1 MSPHNRD
8 RSFGIITDLPEVR
21 PPVATNNEG
30 LLSASCKVSGE
41 VVSVQVSMKLE
52 IKDSPGQLVAALTP
66 ISEYGGNIIAVI
78 HQREPETS
86 SDTLGVQIVLEIE
99 HERLETLVATLKRQ
113 GVSILRL
120 GEERLLYRQSVIMI
134 GHLIHTDIGDTID
147 RIDRTGFAE
156 VAELN
161 VQMPAIAEPSTALIT
176 IKATTRSEMD
186 RALDLLRGVA
196 AEKGLLI
203 VEPLEEAER

>member
-1 MSPHNRD
+1 
-8 RSFGIITDLPEVR
+8 
-21 PPVATNNEG
+21 
-30 LLSASCKVSGE
+30 
-41 VVSVQVSMKLE
+41 MKLE

-99 HERLETLVATLKRQ
+99 HERLDALVATLKRQ
-113 GVSILRL
+113 GVNILRL
-120 GEERLLYRQSVIMI
+120 GEERMLHRQSVIMI

-161 VQMPAIAEPSTALIT
+161 VQMPGISEPSTALIT

-186 RALDLLRGVA
+186 RALDLLRSVA
-196 AEKGLLI
+196 KEKGLLI
-203 VEPLEEAER
+203 VEPLEKVER

>member
-1 MSPHNRD
+1 MH
-8 RSFGIITDLPEVR
+8 
-21 PPVATNNEG
+21 
-30 LLSASCKVSGE
+30 
-41 VVSVQVSMKLE
+41 VSMKLE

-99 HERLETLVATLKRQ
+99 HERLDALVATLKQQ

-120 GEERLLYRQSVIMI
+120 GEERMLYRQSVIMI

-186 RALDLLRGVA
+186 RALELLRDVA

-203 VEPLEEAER
+203 VEPLEEADR

>member
-1 MSPHNRD
+1 M
-8 RSFGIITDLPEVR
+8 VR
-21 PPVATNNEG
+21 
-30 LLSASCKVSGE
+30 L
-41 VVSVQVSMKLE
+41 QVSMKLE
-52 IKDSPGQLVAALTP
+52 MKDSPGQLVAALTP

-78 HQREPETS
+78 HQREPDAS

-99 HERLETLVATLKRQ
+99 QDRLDALVAAIKRQ

-147 RIDRTGFAE
+147 RIDSTGFAE

-176 IKATTRSEMD
+176 IKATTRSEME

-203 VEPLEEAER
+203 VEPLAEGER

>member
-1 MSPHNRD
+1 
-8 RSFGIITDLPEVR
+8 
-21 PPVATNNEG
+21 
-30 LLSASCKVSGE
+30 
-41 VVSVQVSMKLE
+41 MKLE

-86 SDTLGVQIVLEIE
+86 SDTLGVQIVLEID
-99 HERLETLVATLKRQ
+99 HERLDGLVAALRRQ
-113 GVSILRL
+113 GVNILRL
-120 GEERLLYRQSVIMI
+120 GEERLLFRQSVIMI

-161 VQMPAIAEPSTALIT
+161 VQMPAITEPSTALIT
-176 IKATTRSEMD
+176 IKATTRSKMD
-186 RALDLLRGVA
+186 RALDLLREVA
-196 AEKGLLI
+196 AEKGLVI
-203 VEPLEEAER
+203 VEPLEEADR

>member
-1 MSPHNRD
+1 
-8 RSFGIITDLPEVR
+8 
-21 PPVATNNEG
+21 
-30 LLSASCKVSGE
+30 
-41 VVSVQVSMKLE
+41 MKLE

-99 HERLETLVATLKRQ
+99 HERLDALVATLKQQ

-120 GEERLLYRQSVIMI
+120 GEERMLYRQSVIMI

-186 RALDLLRGVA
+186 RALELLRDVA

-203 VEPLEEAER
+203 VEPLEEADR

>member
-1 MSPHNRD
+1 M
-8 RSFGIITDLPEVR
+8 
-21 PPVATNNEG
+21 TNNEG
-30 LLSASCKVSGE
+30 LSSASFKVSGE
-41 VVSVQVSMKLE
+41 VVSVHVSMKLE

-99 HERLETLVATLKRQ
+99 HERLDTLVATLKRQ
-113 GVSILRL
+113 GVNILRL
-120 GEERLLYRQSVIMI
+120 GEERMLHRQSVIMI

-161 VQMPAIAEPSTALIT
+161 VQMPGISEPSTALIT

-186 RALDLLRGVA
+186 RALDLLRSVA
-196 AEKGLLI
+196 TEKGLLI